1 MDLRKANRLTLAET
15 LHHHGRCLV
24 LIARQ
29 SFLVMLTNRLRFYTG
44 IITYVTYVAVYAAI
58 WKAVFSSPQSAGR
71 FAEFDGYHAV
81 LTYIAIGWLAR
92 SFLFNNL
99 DRDLSELISSGQVL
113 TRCMRPISLHSQM
126 IASALGECLF
136 RALCFAPWI
145 AIVLFTFFGVQGPD
159 GPLALIGFAV
169 ACAMAALIFA
179 EINYLVGLVAFRT
192 ESVQGVMR
200 AKIFLVEILSGLL
213 IPFSYFPDW
222 LRTAANWT
230 PFPTLTST
238 PSRIYG
244 GQIAG
249 FAILESLALSLFWC
263 VVLVAFSHWL
273 TKRATRQV
281 DVG

>member
-1 MDLRKANRLTLAET
+1 MTALDAIRHQT
-15 LHHHGRCLV
+15 RCLL

-71 FAEFDGYHAV
+71 FAEFDGYGAV
-81 LTYIAIGWLAR
+81 MTYIAIGWLAR

-99 DRDLSELISSGQVL
+99 DRDLSELIASGQVL

-126 IASALGECLF
+126 IASALGECAF
-136 RALCFAPWI
+136 RAACFAPWI
-145 AIVLFTFFGVQGPD
+145 AVVLFAFFGVRAPAGPE
-159 GPLALIGFAV
+159 AIAGFAI

-179 EINYLVGLVAFRT
+179 EINYLIGLVAFRT

-244 GQIAG
+244 GQVRG
-249 FAILESLALSLFWC
+249 VEILESLAVSLAWC
-263 VVLVAFSHWL
+263 VILVVISHL
-273 TKRATRQV
+273 VTKRATRQV